1 MSAILTVTDL
11 VKTFTLHAVG
21 GRTVTSLDGVSLH
34 VAPGEHVA
42 VAGASGAG
50 KSSLLRCV
58 YRNYEPDSGSVR
70 LRVPANGDGSDEDE
84 RELELTALPDRTMA
98 RLRGR
103 EFGYVSQFLQ
113 APPRVGPFDLVL
125 RAAKR
130 RGLTGEDARAA
141 AAHALTRLGLDEV
154 LWDVD
159 CAVLSGGERQRVNL
173 AAGTVS
179 PPRLLLLDEPV
190 SALDPANREKALLLI
205 EDLRR
210 LEVAVLAVYHDM
222 KIIRRLANRVVVI
235 QNGRVVA
242 DDTPATVLA
251 QHRTELIDH
260 VPDGEIASSSATD
273 GEIASSS
280 ATDGEIASSSA
291 TDEEIA

>member
-1 MSAILTVTDL
+1 MAPILTVDDL
-11 VKTFTLHAVG
+11 VKTFTLHAIG

-34 VAPGEHVA
+34 VDPGEHVA

-50 KSSLLRCV
+50 KSSLLRCI
-58 YRNYEPDSGSVR
+58 YRTYLPDSGSVR
-70 LRVPANGDGSDEDE
+70 LVVNGSGP
-84 RELELTALPDRTMA
+84 LELTTLPDRTMA

-113 APPRVGPFDLVL
+113 APPRVGPFELVH
-125 RAAKR
+125 RAARR
-130 RGLTGEDARAA
+130 RGLEGAQARAA
-141 AAHALTRLGLDEV
+141 SVGALQRLGLDEA

-222 KIIRRLANRVVVI
+222 KIIRRLASRVIVI
-235 QNGRVVA
+235 AGGHVVA
-242 DDTPATVLA
+242 DDTPDAVIA
-251 QHRTELIDH
+251 DRAELIDH
-260 VPDGEIASSSATD
+260 LTDDGIAEASLDDRPSPSPTD
-273 GEIASSS
+273 GAV
-280 ATDGEIASSSA
+280 A
-291 TDEEIA
+291 